1 MPAVSFASLP
11 GSARV
16 WVFAADQQLTGAPA
30 AQLLAHVDDY
40 LAHWQAHGQALTC
53 ARDWRHDRFLAIAVD
68 QTDAFASGCS
78 IDGLFRALQ
87 SLQKSLGTTLVGGSR
102 VHYRDAGG
110 AIQSVTRDQ
119 FTELG
124 ATGSVGDHTLV
135 FDSTVAT
142 AGEWRERF
150 ETELGRAWHKE
161 LVRTPAA

>member
-1 MPAVSFASLP
+1 MPAVPFASLP

-16 WVFAADQQLTGAPA
+16 WIFAADHPLTGAPA
-30 AQLLAHVDDY
+30 AQLLAHVDEY
-40 LAHWQAHGQALTC
+40 LAHWQAHGHALTC

-110 AIQSVTRDQ
+110 AIRSVTRDQ
-119 FTELG
+119 FSALG
-124 ATGSVGDHTLV
+124 ATGGVDDNTLV

-150 ETELGRAWHKE
+150 ETQLRRAWHKD
-161 LVRTPAA
+161 LVTPTA